1 MKRSLII
8 LIIMIKKEII
18 QRYDDIVKELQM
30 DESILRTIDVT
41 LEHYINQL
49 KMNQRLL
56 DALLSCGE
64 DFNAQLIAL
73 YNNSQG
79 IPTKYI
85 TEEGSGYF
93 VTDVPQ
99 EAQILDS
106 AYSEI
111 KKIKRL

>member
-49 KMNQRLL
+49 KMNQR
-56 DALLSCGE
+56 D
-64 DFNAQLIAL
+64 
-73 YNNSQG
+73 Y
-79 IPTKYI
+79 
-85 TEEGSGYF
+85 
-93 VTDVPQ
+93 
-99 EAQILDS
+99 
-106 AYSEI
+106 
-111 KKIKRL
+111 

>member
-1 MKRSLII
+1 
-8 LIIMIKKEII
+8 
-18 QRYDDIVKELQM
+18 M

-49 KMNQRLL
+49 KNEPKRLL

-85 TEEGSGYF
+85 S
-93 VTDVPQ
+93 PK
-99 EAQILDS
+99 EAVFLLLTS
-106 AYSEI
+106 H
-111 KKIKRL
+111 KKHKY